1 MTPTASPAKDG
12 DFGAAEALRLVR
24 DPLNQAAVFA
34 AKHLL
39 CSLAGALAFRA
50 RRQILGRHVVFVAR
64 CSNGLAAEA
73 ENAQRS
79 DAVADPIW

>member
-1 MTPTASPAKDG
+1 M
-12 DFGAAEALRLVR
+12 LVPR
-24 DPLNQAAVFA
+24 PLDQAAVFTA
-34 AKHLL
+34 EHLL
-39 CSLAGALAFRA
+39 CSLAGTLALRA
-50 RRQILGRHVVFVAR
+50 RWQILGGQVVLVTR